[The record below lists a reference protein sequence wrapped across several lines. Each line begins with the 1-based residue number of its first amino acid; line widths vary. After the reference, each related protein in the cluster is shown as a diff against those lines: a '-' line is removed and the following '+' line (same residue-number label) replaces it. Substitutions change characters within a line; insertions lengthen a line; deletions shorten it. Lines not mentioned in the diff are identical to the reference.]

1 MPLPAAR
8 AALKA
13 TSLAKEAWRVTKQ
26 RILAQCHEIVFG
38 QLKKLSHTGF
48 TCECADGQTRK
59 VFPAL
64 HSYIADTPEHHKLAC
79 VLNWPA
85 GCYCCDMPRA
95 QAARSLDDLTRG
107 GAWPFRTV
115 AELEELQRQA
125 DRAGDTAAARS
136 PNDPQARLRA
146 ATKFC
151 DDRGIRWGPT
161 VLRCAVAAPR
171 TRPPSHRVRPV
182 VLPHAAGP
190 GLTRGL
196 ARSPPSRQR
205 LAAERRRAR
214 QPFPGPPPRPAAPRG
229 QRRVAH
235 VHRRLLR
242 RAEGAVPHDPPE
254 ARPRG

>member
-1 MPLPAAR
+1 M
-8 AALKA
+8 
-13 TSLAKEAWRVTKQ
+13 AKEAWRVTKQ

-85 GCYCCDMPRA
+85 GCYCCEMPRA
-95 QAARSLDDLTRG
+95 HAARSLDDLACG

-125 DRAGDTAAARS
+125 DRAGDAAAARS
-136 PNDPQARLRA
+136 PDDPQARLRA

-151 DDRGIRWGPT
+151 DGRGIRWGPT
-161 VLRCAVAAPR
+161 VLRCAGAAPR
-171 TRPPSHRVRPV
+171 ARPPSRP
-182 VLPHAAGP
+182 PHAPGGASARRGAG
-190 GLTRGL
+190 
-196 ARSPPSRQR
+196 S
-205 LAAERRRAR
+205 
-214 QPFPGPPPRPAAPRG
+214 
-229 QRRVAH
+229 H
-235 VHRRLLR
+235 
-242 RAEGAVPHDPPE
+242 
-254 ARPRG
+254 ARPRTLPSLCAAAGVKTATRTATPSGASPPTPCTARTTACGSRSSTRSAPR

>member
-1 MPLPAAR
+1 MPTRIPAAP

-48 TCECADGQTRK
+48 TCECADGHTRK

-85 GCYCCDMPRA
+85 ACYCCDMPRA
-95 QAARSLDDLTRG
+95 HAERSLDDLTRG

-151 DDRGIRWGPT
+151 DERGIRWGPT
-161 VLRCAVAAPR
+161 VLRCAGAAPQA
-171 TRPPSHRVRPV
+171 RPPFPPRVRRC
-182 VLPHAAGP
+182 A
-190 GLTRGL
+190 
-196 ARSPPSRQR
+196 PSR
-205 LAAERRRAR
+205 L
-214 QPFPGPPPRPAAPRG
+214 
-229 QRRVAH
+229 
-235 VHRRLLR
+235 
-242 RAEGAVPHDPPE
+242 GAGTH
-254 ARPRG
+254 ARPRTLPSLPAAAGGRTATRTATPSGASPPTRCTARTTACGSRSSTPSAPR